1 MPGNFHESF
10 ATGKVKP
17 PSERSTG
24 LVFPGVALVLAILW
38 HHHPVAPWWALAA
51 AGALS
56 VISLLA
62 PRLLKP
68 LNILWFKFGLLLHRI
83 VNPLVMFA
91 LFIFVF
97 VPAGFLVRIWSDPLR
112 LRRNREAASYWI
124 ERETAGPATGSMKN
138 QF

>member
-1 MPGNFHESF
+1 M
-10 ATGKVKP
+10 
-17 PSERSTG
+17 
-24 LVFPGVALVLAILW
+24 
-38 HHHPVAPWWALAA
+38 APWWALAA